1 MSLSVSLAKLWD
13 DGLYLPAGSTAAFAD
28 ILPGVIRVSGKPC
41 CVLLHVMCS

>member
-28 ILPGVIRVSGKPC
+28 ILPGGTLLSGFQES
-41 CVLLHVMCS
+41 HVVYSYM